1 MEKGLRTQLMDG
13 KRLSADELLD
23 FDSRSVVKFMKHST
37 KQLGISGNRGISG
50 NLRSPFYRHEAQM
63 ALVIDRW

>member
-37 KQLGISGNRGISG
+37 
-50 NLRSPFYRHEAQM
+50 
-63 ALVIDRW
+63 